1 MKTQKPN
8 VKYIEWRSPEELHEA
23 SLNWLSELKFIK
35 DEQHFL
41 DELIE
46 NYTLQ
51 LISKKIFDRS
61 KKVVNDL
68 ANKRK
73 NIDPLLKRIINHCN
87 TLTILVDG
95 EDQPAE
101 EKQYKEDHRLLLI
114 EVSDYLNNYKDIKR
128 KIFELIKTIMKQSK
142 QKRLLN

>member
-51 LISKKIFDRS
+51 LISKKIFDSS

-68 ANKRK
+68 DNKRK

-87 TLTILVDG
+87 ALTILVDG

-128 KIFELIKTIMKQSK
+128 EIFELIKTIMKQSK